1 MLSKEDTG
9 LILIDIQGKLAR
21 IVSESDLLIK
31 HCQALILGAQA
42 LDMPIL
48 WLEQNPEKLGETVE
62 ELRELLP
69 NVKRIKKYTF
79 DACVE
84 SNFMRA
90 IQESGCQSWL
100 VAGIEAHICVYQ
112 TASHLK
118 LIGYDVHLVVDCI
131 SSRTQVNKE
140 LAINKLIQQDV
151 AITGVEMCLYELVQ
165 DCRVREFSTI
175 LKLIK

>member
-1 MLSKEDTG
+1 MLNKNDSG

-21 IVSESDLLIK
+21 IVDESDVLIK
-31 HCQALILGAQA
+31 QCQALIKGVQA

-62 ELRELLP
+62 ELHELLP
-69 NVKRIKKYTF
+69 NIKRIKKYTF
-79 DACVE
+79 DACLE
-84 SNFMRA
+84 ADFMRA
-90 IQESGCQSWL
+90 IQESGCKSWL

-118 LIGYDVHLVVDCI
+118 QIGYDVHLVIDCI
-131 SSRTQVNKE
+131 SSRTQANKN
-140 LAINKLIQQDV
+140 LAIDKLTQQHV

-165 DCRVREFSTI
+165 DCRSREFRTI
-175 LKLIK
+175 LQLIK